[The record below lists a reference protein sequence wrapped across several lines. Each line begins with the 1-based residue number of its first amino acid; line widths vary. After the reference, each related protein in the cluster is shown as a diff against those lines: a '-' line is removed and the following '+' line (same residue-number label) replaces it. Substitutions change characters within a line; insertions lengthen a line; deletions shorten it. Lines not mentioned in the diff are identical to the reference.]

1 MLRRLLPLF
10 LAAPLAAQAP
20 LPAPIQSALQQLE
33 RDNGWLLERQVA
45 LCEIPAPSF
54 QEGPRGRAFA
64 AELAALGLT
73 ARVDAVGNV
82 IAERRGRGDGA
93 TVVLAA
99 HLDTVFPEGTDV
111 RVRREGSTFHG
122 PGIADDCRGLAIL
135 LAVTRAL
142 GQARVETEGRIV
154 FVATVGEE
162 GLGNLRGVRHLFDRE
177 LTGRVDAFITVDVSQ
192 FQVVRQAPGSHRYA
206 VTFRGPG
213 GHSFQQFGMPNPIHA
228 AGRALARIADFQ
240 VPATP
245 KTTFNV
251 GTIVG
256 GRSVNAIPDSAAFTV
271 EWRSESPAA
280 LAALDAQLA
289 AVLDSAVAAE
299 RARWPASTA
308 PLTVTVDTLGIRPA
322 GATSDTSRLV
332 RTALATARRLGATP
346 GFGLASTDANLPMS
360 RGIPAIA
367 IGHGGGAAG
376 THSLGETYTEG
387 PTSFRGPQW
396 ALLLVTELAGVAG
409 ARP

>member
-1 MLRRLLPLF
+1 MRPPLLF
-10 LAAPLAAQAP
+10 LLLATPLAAQAP
-20 LPAPIQSALQQLE
+20 LPVPVQAALTRLE
-33 RDNGWLLERQVA
+33 RDNAWLLAQQVA

-54 QEGPRGRAFA
+54 QEGPRGQAFA
-64 AELAALGLT
+64 SRLTALGLS

-82 IAERRGRGDGA
+82 IAERRGRGRGA

-111 RVRREGSTFHG
+111 RVTREGNTFRG

-135 LAVTRAL
+135 LAVARAL
-142 GQARVETEGRIV
+142 GEAQVETDGTLL

-162 GLGNLRGVRHLFDRE
+162 GLGNLRGVRHLFERE

-192 FQVVRQAPGSHRYA
+192 FQVVRQGPGSHRYT

-240 VPATP
+240 VPSSP

-271 EWRSESPAA
+271 EWRSESPEA
-280 LAALDAQLA
+280 LAALDAQLL
-289 AVLDSAVAAE
+289 AVLDTALAAE
-299 RARWPASTA
+299 RARWPQSTA

-332 RTALATARRLGATP
+332 RTALATARRLGAAPTW
-346 GFGLASTDANLPMS
+346 GLASTDANLPMS
-360 RGIPAIA
+360 LGIPAIA
-367 IGHGGGAAG
+367 IGHGGEAEGA
-376 THSLGETYTEG
+376 HSLGESYTEG
-387 PTSFRGPQW
+387 PASFRGPQW